1 MLYLQTGSYIQ
12 IFKNSTG
19 IATELLE
26 SFKLIL
32 SEIWKTATCLSK
44 TKDKIQERN
53 YLILYQVRR
62 QRLAINEVVT
72 YVSRNSDASLLI
84 VDHVHIRYWNCK
96 LLLFSISKLLYSAYN
111 AQQWNKSIQWS
122 HNLQIRPRPMGTK
135 HANSE
140 GIFHRE

>member
-96 LLLFSISKLLYSAYN
+96 FLLFSILSKLLYSVYN
-111 AQQWNKSIQWS
+111 AQQWNEKYPIVS
-122 HNLQIRPRPMGTK
+122 
-135 HANSE
+135 
-140 GIFHRE
+140 

>member
-53 YLILYQVRR
+53 YLI
-62 QRLAINEVVT
+62 
-72 YVSRNSDASLLI
+72 
-84 VDHVHIRYWNCK
+84 
-96 LLLFSISKLLYSAYN
+96 
-111 AQQWNKSIQWS
+111 
-122 HNLQIRPRPMGTK
+122 
-135 HANSE
+135 
-140 GIFHRE
+140 